1 MSQYNAFITVF
12 GRGAAT
18 VTFYDKNQVA
28 VDQEHIKTVQTGQY
42 VFSVAMHL
50 TYKLEQTERYAF
62 SVENKGLLGVEVKW
76 AGTTYNVTTGA
87 NTIAFDFLKG
97 NTFTPAAASAPP
109 QFTAGNLV
117 LIQQP

>member
-12 GRGAAT
+12 GKGDAT
-18 VTFYDKNQVA
+18 VTFYDKNHVA
-28 VDQEHIKTVQTGQY
+28 VDQEHIRTVQNGQY

-50 TYKLEQTERYAF
+50 LYKLEQTERYSF
-62 SVENKGLLGVEVKW
+62 SVANKTFLSMDVKW
-76 AGTTYNVTTGA
+76 AGLNYSLTTGS
-87 NTIAFDFLKG
+87 NTIAFDFLNG
-97 NTFTPAAASAPP
+97 TTFTPAAASAPP